1 MADQELPV
9 AKPVPSLI
17 TQFTDELNALGGK
30 VIQVT
35 EQDLSTRLVEFLH
48 QRGIESVFTDEV
60 AARFAPDLQRAG
72 IAVVREPTPQVRCG
86 LTGVLAGIADTGS
99 LVIVGG
105 KGRPL
110 TASLLPEIH
119 LALLRVSEL
128 LPSLPAALRR
138 PEIREAP
145 AAVLV
150 TGPSRTA
157 DIEMTLTIGVHGPGE
172 LQVFLIDDLG
182 GG

>member
-1 MADQELPV
+1 
-9 AKPVPSLI
+9 
-17 TQFTDELNALGGK
+17 LNALGGK
-30 VIQVT
+30 VVQAT
-35 EQDLSTRLVEFLH
+35 PENLSQRLVEFLH
-48 QRGIESVFTDEV
+48 QRGIESVFTDE
-60 AARFAPDLQRAG
+60 AAAGFITDLQKAG
-72 IAVVREPTPQVRCG
+72 ITVVHEPDPQIRCG
-86 LTGVLAGIADTGS
+86 LTGVSAGIADTGS

-105 KGRPL
+105 KGCPL

-119 LALLRVSEL
+119 VALLRASEL
-128 LPSLPAALRR
+128 LPSLAEALRR

-172 LQVFLIDDLG
+172 LQVFLIDDSG
-182 GG
+182 RG

>member
-1 MADQELPV
+1 VIRVNDQ
-9 AKPVPSLI
+9 
-17 TQFTDELNALGGK
+17 N
-30 VIQVT
+30 
-35 EQDLSTRLVEFLH
+35 LSPLLVEFLQ
-48 QRGIESVFTDEV
+48 QRGIESVFVDEL
-60 AARFAPDLQRAG
+60 AARFAPSLQQAG
-72 IAVVREPTPQVRCG
+72 IAVVHEPDPQVRAG
-86 LTGVLAGIADTGS
+86 LTGALAGIADTGS
-99 LVIVGG
+99 LVVIGG
-105 KGRPL
+105 KGHPL

-128 LPSLPAALRR
+128 LPSLPEALRR

-172 LQVFLIDDLG
+172 LLVFLIDDSDG
-182 GG
+182 R